1 MLYLSAD
8 IIPTLKQVQDN
19 INNRRRKIG
28 NLNDMDL
35 F

>member
-19 INNRRRKIG
+19 IDNRRRKID